1 MTEDKLTLK
10 KLLSFEIKAV
20 ILGVLISVAAAL
32 SSIALMGSAA
42 WFLSAMGIAGAT
54 GILINIF
61 IPSALIRMF
70 ALSRTAFRYLER
82 LVTHNATFKII
93 AALRSYLFER
103 ILQINFKEAL
113 NLKKSDCERRFRENT
128 MRLEYA
134 FLKDALPKLL
144 ALIICTAAI
153 VFIGIFDC
161 LLAFYLF
168 CLIFICAVLIPWLFT
183 YFLCDKT
190 LSLSADLSALNDGAV
205 KVGEGLTDLILNHA
219 DKKLKADL
227 LMLNKRICK
236 VRAVFTLVEDML
248 LSITYLA
255 SAVALILS
263 LYLIAP
269 YYAEGKVNGACYV
282 LLGIISFSMFEAVF
296 PLALS
301 FTKFAEVRHAFNE
314 INALINLP
322 KNQNEQGQ
330 EFDENLKRITFK
342 NVCFSYS
349 KEMPLIIN
357 HFSASFV
364 NCKNYALCA
373 EVGSGKTTL
382 VYLMTS
388 LLKDYD
394 GIILLNGKDLKSF
407 SGSSIRKCFSVA
419 PQSND
424 FFSGTIL
431 DLFKEVN
438 PEIDEKTIFK
448 LLDEVELTDFVK
460 SLPLGLNQF
469 LGNNG
474 ISVSGGQSRRLVL
487 ARALCRNCD
496 FLILDEPGEGLD
508 IRQGQRILKRIL
520 CSRKGVILISHKSTG
535 LNFCDEIIRI

>member
-20 ILGVLISVAAAL
+20 ILGVLISVAAAF

-70 ALSRTAFRYLER
+70 ALSRTVCRYLER
-82 LVTHNATFKII
+82 LITHNATFKII
-93 AALRSYLFER
+93 ASLRTYLFER
-103 ILQINFKEAL
+103 ILQINFKESL

-144 ALIICTAAI
+144 ALIICTAAV
-153 VFIGIFDC
+153 VFIGIFDF

-168 CLIFICAVLIPWLFT
+168 CLIFICAVLIPWLIS
-183 YFLCDKT
+183 YFMRNKT
-190 LSLSADLSALNDGAV
+190 LSLSADVSSLNDGAV

-219 DKKLKADL
+219 DKKLQDDL
-227 LMLNKRICK
+227 LRLNERICK
-236 VRAVFTLVEDML
+236 IRAAFTLAEETL

-263 LYLIAP
+263 LYLLAP
-269 YYAEGKVNGACYV
+269 FYAQGKVSGACYV
-282 LLGIISFSMFEAVF
+282 LLGIVAFSMFEAVF

-301 FTKFAEVRHAFNE
+301 FTKFSEVKHAFNE
-314 INALINLP
+314 INALVNLP
-322 KNQNEQGQ
+322 KDRQEQGQ
-330 EFDENLKRITFK
+330 EFSQSLNSITFE
-342 NVCFSYS
+342 NVSFSYS
-349 KEMPLIIN
+349 KESPLVIDN
-357 HFSASFV
+357 FCASFDSS
-364 NCKNYALCA
+364 KNYALCA
-373 EVGSGKTTL
+373 DVGSGKTTL
-382 VYLMTS
+382 VYLMTV
-388 LLKDYD
+388 LLKDYS
-394 GIILLNGKDLKSF
+394 GTILLNGMDLKSF
-407 SGSSIRKCFSVA
+407 SGSSVRKCFSVA

-424 FFSGTIL
+424 LFSGTIF
-431 DLFKEVN
+431 DLFREVN
-438 PEIDEKTIFK
+438 PHIDESAIFK
-448 LLDEVELTDFVK
+448 VLAEVELYEFVK
-460 SLPLGLNQF
+460 NLPLGLHQF
-469 LGNNG
+469 LGSNG
-474 ISVSGGQSRRLVL
+474 ISVSGGQARRLVL

-508 IRQGQRILKRIL
+508 AIQEQRILKRIL
-520 CSRKGVILISHKSTG
+520 CSRKGVILISHKDAG